1 MKTFGKRPCA
11 DDGGVPGQK
20 SMRTILPWL
29 PAREK
34 KQRRNIRLV

>member
-1 MKTFGKRPCA
+1 MKTFGKRHCA
-11 DDGGVPGQK
+11 EDGGVPGKK

-34 KQRRNIRLV
+34 KQMRKIRL